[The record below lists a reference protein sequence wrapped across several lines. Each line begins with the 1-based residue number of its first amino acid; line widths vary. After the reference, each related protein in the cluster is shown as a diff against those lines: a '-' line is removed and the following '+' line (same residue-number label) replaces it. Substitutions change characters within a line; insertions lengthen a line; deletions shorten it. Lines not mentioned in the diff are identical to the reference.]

1 MLLKIR
7 SRKHL
12 QYISEKSCLIC
23 GGIDVQSAH
32 IRYAGAGIG
41 QKPCDIFTTPLCLEH
56 HREQH
61 TMNEKMF
68 WQLYQINPIAKA
80 MGFALESPDK
90 KIRERVYEHFKED
103 NFKKFFNL

>member
-1 MLLKIR
+1 LLLKIR
-7 SRKHL
+7 SKKHL
-12 QYISEKSCLIC
+12 QYISQKPCLIC
-23 GGIDVQSAH
+23 GRTDVQSAH

-90 KIRERVYEHFKED
+90 KIRQRVYEHFKEE
-103 NFKKFFNL
+103 NFKRFFEL